1 MSASTVPSAWS
12 ASSAAPLATP
22 GPSGGD
28 VVDLTSARQARH
40 PQTASWFCP
49 TCDLVAEGFGP
60 TECAYLATIHDQL
73 QHGSRPTAHVV
84 VSNAAPVPPPTRSLD
99 AGLGI
104 GA

>member
-1 MSASTVPSAWS
+1 MSTAPVPSAWS
-12 ASSAAPLATP
+12 ASSAVPLVTAD
-22 GPSGGD
+22 PSGGD

-49 TCDLVAEGFGP
+49 TCDLVAEGFAP
-60 TECAYLATIHDQL
+60 TECAFLAAVHDQV

-84 VSNAAPVPPPTRSLD
+84 VWNAAPVPPPTRSLE